1 MKKDLVFYDIEVYAY
16 NAFVIF
22 KDIDKNVL
30 KIFHNN
36 FDGLRDFV
44 KDKILVGY
52 NNYFYD
58 DLVLSKMMKNWNNTQ
73 LKEFNDR
80 IIKGENKDKTID
92 SAIDSLDCFQQI
104 DVAKPGLKKIE
115 GNMGKMIL
123 ESNVSFDIDRP
134 LTQDELK
141 EVMDYCEYDVDTTI
155 DIYKLR
161 ENSYFKTKEML
172 VKKLGNKKAKR
183 WNTTT
188 ISGNLLTG
196 KIINKWASLRV
207 PEHMME
213 MVDPEIKE
221 MWRQVNLFVDDLK
234 VKTITKTMFDN
245 DIQFG
250 FGGLHGAPNR
260 PIKVNNVKLLD
271 VTSMYP
277 NIIININALNEATE
291 EYRKILER
299 RIEIKHKDKLES
311 DALKLILNSV
321 YGNLNNQYSVLNNPK
336 AAYSV
341 CVYGQIA
348 LFELCKRLSNTC
360 RIININT
367 DGVAFTT
374 NNDRY
379 LKVKEQWE
387 KDFNLKLEE
396 DNFDLFI
403 QKDVNNYIG
412 VKGDKIKCKG
422 GDVNKYNEDKFFS
435 NNNARIIDIAIVD
448 YLVYGKSVL
457 DTLIENR
464 DKPYLYQYI
473 LQAGRTYQGTFD
485 EYNKKYQ
492 NINRVFACRNHG
504 ISLYK
509 KRIDGGLVKFADTPE
524 HMFLWNKD
532 CAHIPDFKNIID
544 INHYYQI
551 INKKL
556 SAWSV

>member
-134 LTQDELK
+134 LTENELK
-141 EVMDYCEYDVDTTI
+141 EAMFYCEYDVDTTI
-155 DIYKLR
+155 DVYKLR

-196 KIINKWASLRV
+196 KIINKWSSLRV
-207 PEHMME
+207 PEHMMK

-221 MWRQVNLFVDDLK
+221 MWGQVNLFVNDLK
-234 VKTITKTMFDN
+234 VKTITKKMFDN

-250 FGGLHGAPNR
+250 FGGLHGAPNQ
-260 PIKVNNVKLLD
+260 PIKVKNVKLLD

-277 NIIININALNEATE
+277 NIILNINALNEATE

-504 ISLYK
+504 INLYK

-524 HMFLWNKD
+524 HMFLWNED
-532 CAHIPDFKNIID
+532 CTHIPDFKNIID

>member
-22 KDIDKNVL
+22 KDINKNVL

-58 DLVLSKMMKNWNNTQ
+58 DLVLSKMMKSWNNTQ

-80 IIKGENKDKTID
+80 IIKGENKDKTVD

-134 LTQDELK
+134 LTEDELK
-141 EVMDYCEYDVDTTI
+141 EAMFYCEYDVDTTI
-155 DIYKLR
+155 DVYKLR

-172 VKKLGNKKAKR
+172 VEKLGNKKAKR

-196 KIINKWASLRV
+196 KIINKWSSLRV

-221 MWRQVNLFVDDLK
+221 MWEQVNLFVDDLK
-234 VKTITKTMFDN
+234 VKTITKRMFDN

-260 PIKVNNVKLLD
+260 PIKVKNVKLLD

-277 NIIININALNEATE
+277 NIILNINALNEATE

-360 RIININT
+360 GIININT

-457 DTLIENR
+457 DTLLENR

-504 ISLYK
+504 INLYK

-524 HMFLWNKD
+524 HMFLWNED
-532 CAHIPDFKNIID
+532 CNHIPDFKNIID

>member
-58 DLVLSKMMKNWNNTQ
+58 DLVLSKMMKSWNNTQ

-80 IIKGENKDKTID
+80 IIKGENKDKTVD
-92 SAIDSLDCFQQI
+92 RCIDSLDCFQQI

-134 LTQDELK
+134 LTEDELK
-141 EVMDYCEYDVDTTI
+141 EAMFYCEYDVDTTI

>member
-44 KDKILVGY
+44 KNKILVGY

-58 DLVLSKMMKNWNNTQ
+58 DLILSKMIKSWNNTQ

-80 IIKGENKDKTID
+80 IIKGENKDKTVD
-92 SAIDSLDCFQQI
+92 RCIDSLDCFQQI

-123 ESNVSFDIDRP
+123 ESSVSFDIDRP
-134 LTQDELK
+134 LTENELK
-141 EVMDYCEYDVDTTI
+141 EAMFYCEYDVDTTI
-155 DIYKLR
+155 DVYKLR

-172 VKKLGNKKAKR
+172 VEKLGNKKAKR

-196 KIINKWASLRV
+196 KIINKWSSLRV

-221 MWRQVNLFVDDLK
+221 MWGQVNLFVDDLK
-234 VKTITKTMFDN
+234 VKTITKKMFDN

-260 PIKVNNVKLLD
+260 PIKVKDVKLLD

-277 NIIININALNEATE
+277 NIILNINALNEATE

-348 LFELCKRLSNTC
+348 LFELCKRLSSTC

-396 DNFDLFI
+396 DNFDMFI

-412 VKGDKIKCKG
+412 VKGNKIKCKG
-422 GDVNKYNEDKFFS
+422 GDVNKYNGDKFFS

-457 DTLIENR
+457 DTLLENR

-504 ISLYK
+504 INLYK

-524 HMFLWNKD
+524 HMFLWNED
-532 CAHIPDFKNIID
+532 CTHIPDFKNIID

>member
-22 KDIDKNVL
+22 KDINKNVL

-58 DLVLSKMMKNWNNTQ
+58 DLVLSKMMKSWNNAQ

-80 IIKGENKDKTID
+80 IIKGENKDKTVD
-92 SAIDSLDCFQQI
+92 SSIDSLDCFQQI

-141 EVMDYCEYDVDTTI
+141 EVMEYCEYDVDTTI

-196 KIINKWASLRV
+196 KIINKWSSLRV

-221 MWRQVNLFVDDLK
+221 MWDQVNLFVDDLK
-234 VKTITKTMFDN
+234 VKTITKRMFDN

-250 FGGLHGAPNR
+250 FGGLHGAPNQ
-260 PIKVNNVKLLD
+260 PVKVKNVKLLD

-277 NIIININALNEATE
+277 NIILNINALNEATE

-374 NNDRY
+374 NSDKY

-457 DTLIENR
+457 DTLVENR

-504 ISLYK
+504 INLYK

-524 HMFLWNKD
+524 HMFLWNED
-532 CAHIPDFKNIID
+532 CTHIPDFKNIID

>member
-1 MKKDLVFYDIEVYAY
+1 
-16 NAFVIF
+16 
-22 KDIDKNVL
+22 
-30 KIFHNN
+30 
-36 FDGLRDFV
+36 
-44 KDKILVGY
+44 
-52 NNYFYD
+52 
-58 DLVLSKMMKNWNNTQ
+58 
-73 LKEFNDR
+73 
-80 IIKGENKDKTID
+80 
-92 SAIDSLDCFQQI
+92 
-104 DVAKPGLKKIE
+104 
-115 GNMGKMIL
+115 MI
-123 ESNVSFDIDRP
+123 
-134 LTQDELK
+134 
-141 EVMDYCEYDVDTTI
+141 YCEYDVDTTI
-155 DIYKLR
+155 DVYKLR

-196 KIINKWASLRV
+196 KIINKWSSLRV
-207 PEHMME
+207 PEHMMK

-221 MWRQVNLFVDDLK
+221 MWGQVNLFVNDLK
-234 VKTITKTMFDN
+234 VKTITKKMFDN

-250 FGGLHGAPNR
+250 FGGLHGAPNQ
-260 PIKVNNVKLLD
+260 PIKVKNVKLLD

-277 NIIININALNEATE
+277 NIILNINALNEATE

-504 ISLYK
+504 INLYK

-524 HMFLWNKD
+524 HMFLWNED
-532 CAHIPDFKNIID
+532 CTHIPDFKNIID

>member
-260 PIKVNNVKLLD
+260 PIKVNNDKLLD